1 MMMID
6 DIKTDQE
13 ESKNGTFDSFLDH
26 NLDSPFKGEHWF
38 WAKKRNLILIFLI
51 RLNRWIIIQLLLNSR
66 AY

>member
-1 MMMID
+1 MID

-38 WAKKRNLILIFLI
+38 
-51 RLNRWIIIQLLLNSR
+51 
-66 AY
+66 